1 MQKLNSYLF
10 IYLFLTWFLD
20 VLLVELEFKVF
31 PLTWVDVFPEDPE
44 FRVIL
49 KSDQTALLDT
59 VHLQINTVKQ
69 QHSKSLS
76 LKLALSLCYSVS
88 FSLPNKLRANLLVWH
103 CQGTKVHR
111 STWLKHPLLHWL
123 PPSWRARERRVQKR
137 SRDMKLCFH
146 TSKQQQPK
154 GLNSVHSDSIQ
165 YSRIN
170 DEESMHIAVPHM
182 IKNTGCHMQRTI
194 IYADATTMHER
205 ARNWLHAKRMARCA

>member
-1 MQKLNSYLF
+1 MDF
-10 IYLFLTWFLD
+10 GCIYLLF
-20 VLLVELEFKVF
+20 ELEFNVY

-59 VHLQINTVKQ
+59 VHLQKKYSSTSQITLDWFTAA
-69 QHSKSLS
+69 HS
-76 LKLALSLCYSVS
+76 LKLAASLSLSLCYSVS

-137 SRDMKLCFH
+137 DPETWNCVSTQGNSSSL
-146 TSKQQQPK
+146 K
-154 GLNSVHSDSIQ
+154 G
-165 YSRIN
+165 
-170 DEESMHIAVPHM
+170 
-182 IKNTGCHMQRTI
+182 
-194 IYADATTMHER
+194 
-205 ARNWLHAKRMARCA
+205 